1 MQSALSFSTEVD
13 TFETP
18 DVDLP
23 TGIISQADS
32 YKVPEELT
40 SEELVTEVSASI
52 QLATAKFGGSAVNSS
67 SADFS
72 DSILSSGTGLVPST
86 PLILPASL
94 RRYETPLQRF
104 ERLRAEAQELEQYLQ
119 QNPGDLG
126 SMHKAAEAVPI
137 TALVE
142 DLEHVQTTLHRLLAS
157 TSASA
162 PQAVP
167 VAAAAAPPNDTLA
180 AAAGKPLSR
189 TLREQLQLIESTS
202 AAEVSVAAQSRPA
215 IQPSTGV
222 TLAQYAK
229 LEKKLTQL
237 ESQVGASSTTS
248 DLQTII
254 QDLQRTV
261 ATLDPQFVQKAEA
274 HCTHLVERLDEGEGP
289 TVVQLNKIDALHETM
304 RSCDAVSEA
313 LPLLVSRLTTL
324 QDLHEREA
332 RFAADLD
339 QLSTLGEAIAH
350 RLQSEKAERAQLQ
363 ETFAKNAETIAAN
376 IATLEA
382 KLKQIGVE

>member
-32 YKVPEELT
+32 YKVPAELT
-40 SEELVTEVSASI
+40 SEELVTEASASI
-52 QLATAKFGGSAVNSS
+52 HLATAKFGGSAVNSS

-72 DSILSSGTGLVPST
+72 DSVLSSGTGLVPNT

-126 SMHKAAEAVPI
+126 SMHKTSEAVPI

-157 TSASA
+157 SSTT
-162 PQAVP
+162 QAVP
-167 VAAAAAPPNDTLA
+167 AAAAAPPNDALA

-202 AAEVSVAAQSRPA
+202 AAEVAVAAHSRPA
-215 IQPSTGV
+215 SQPSTGV
-222 TLAQYAK
+222 SMAQYAQ
-229 LEKKLTQL
+229 LEKKIAQL
-237 ESQVGASSTTS
+237 ESQVGASSTAS
-248 DLQTII
+248 DLQTTI

-304 RSCDAVSEA
+304 CSCDAVSEA
-313 LPLLVSRLTTL
+313 LPLVVSRLTSL

-339 QLSTLGEAIAH
+339 QLSALGEAIAH

-382 KLKQIGVE
+382 KLNQIGVE